1 MDISGD
7 WEGVLTYGK
16 GYDQFTGEKLW
27 FEMKVEQ
34 ESDRFTG
41 IANDIRGF
49 GTNEFPAS
57 IEGMISA
64 GEIEFV
70 KTYEKEA
77 IFNEFWE
84 SEYADNPSL
93 PIEYIGSYDMEKN
106 EFFGKWKISQNFKI
120 LFIIPWKVISEGTW
134 RMKRIT

>member
-7 WEGVLTYGK
+7 WAGVLTYGK

-49 GTNEFPAS
+49 VTNESPAS
-57 IEGMISA
+57 IEGIISN
-64 GEIEFV
+64 GEIKFF

-93 PIEYIGSYDMEKN
+93 PIEDIGSYDEEKDK
-106 EFFGKWKISQNFKI
+106 FFGKWRISQNFKI

-134 RMKRIT
+134 STKRII